1 MKLSIIVPVYYN
13 ADSLEDMYE
22 DLKQKVFNKLSCD
35 YELIL
40 VNDGS
45 GDNSYEIMKRLAES
59 DDNVRLF
66 SLSRNFG
73 SHAAILCGL
82 EHMTGDCAVVKAAD
96 MQEPSELILEM
107 LESWKKGNNVV
118 LAVRQERNESFGKK
132 YFANLYYTIVRKMAL
147 PNMPETGFDI
157 YLLDKKVITVLS
169 TLDEKNSS
177 LVCQIL
183 WSGFK
188 TDKVPYIRLAR
199 TVGKSRWTLTKKIK
213 LAMDT
218 LFSFSTVP
226 IKTVTSVGLISF
238 FGAIIWAVIELIFKL
253 MGMIE
258 VSGWTTLFIFNLSSF
273 GIIMLTLGVLGE
285 LAESPAATVSAR
297 VRPIFSHR
305 SESPTPLSM
314 PPRTTS

>member
-66 SLSRNFG
+66 SLSKNFG

-132 YFANLYYTIVRKMAL
+132 YFENLYYTIVRKMAL

-285 LAESPAATVSAR
+285 YLWRTFDASR
-297 VRPIFSHR
+297 NRPPYII
-305 SESPTPLSM
+305 EEDTANNEK
-314 PPRTTS
+314 

>member
-73 SHAAILCGL
+73 SHAAILCGF
-82 EHMTGDCAVVKAAD
+82 EPMTGDCAVVKAAD

-285 LAESPAATVSAR
+285 YLWRTFDASR
-297 VRPIFSHR
+297 NRPPYII
-305 SESPTPLSM
+305 EEDTANNEK
-314 PPRTTS
+314 